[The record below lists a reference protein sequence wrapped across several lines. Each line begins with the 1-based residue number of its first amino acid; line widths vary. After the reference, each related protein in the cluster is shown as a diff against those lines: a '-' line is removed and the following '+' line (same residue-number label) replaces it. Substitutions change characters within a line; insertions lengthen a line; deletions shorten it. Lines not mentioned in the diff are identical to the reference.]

1 MKVEPKT
8 GKATIIDFPL
18 LYHFMFQFLHFFK
31 ESEAHNKID
40 NKRLSAISNVCKT
53 RAKSFMI
60 APDLVIFLGKLCNF
74 VKLG

>member
-8 GKATIIDFPL
+8 GKATIIDFLL

-40 NKRLSAISNVCKT
+40 NKRLSAISNV
-53 RAKSFMI
+53 
-60 APDLVIFLGKLCNF
+60 
-74 VKLG
+74 